1 MVEAVITRGRRQENF
16 NRPETE
22 TIDFRNVSV
31 DVRIAYCNVLLKSM
45 LTEKLVELTNIIYD
59 KYNQKLDLI
68 NMVDNICKEIDL
80 SLFVNSNNKDYRICL
95 DNMIYNS
102 VIRAIVYSQTIFP
115 EADLSN
121 FIKRFNINKNEI
133 SVNILRILSY

>member
-45 LTEKLVELTNIIYD
+45 LTEKSISMITIRLKLVLHLKGLRLLKKLTVIF
-59 KYNQKLDLI
+59 LL
-68 NMVDNICKEIDL
+68 
-80 SLFVNSNNKDYRICL
+80 NSY
-95 DNMIYNS
+95 
-102 VIRAIVYSQTIFP
+102 TH
-115 EADLSN
+115 
-121 FIKRFNINKNEI
+121 
-133 SVNILRILSY
+133 